1 MNKLENSWLAPFVFL
16 LPGTLRSE
24 TARKGIWEAVNFLGI
39 TFDLSHDKWVLLYK
53 LIENFN
59 TLSIEFQSQLV
70 SLVKTL
76 LGVRMKDAELIASII
91 KCRGAGITN
100 VAGRDPTIL
109 ILDQV
114 DRVPN
119 CTSGYCSKKDKSRTL
134 DLILVPRTLSTTHGT
149 GCLVSGT
156 RT

>member
-1 MNKLENSWLAPFVFL
+1 MNKLENSWLAPFGFL

-24 TARKGIWEAVNFLGI
+24 TAREGIWEAVKFLGVA
-39 TFDLSHDKWVLLYK
+39 FDLSHDKWVLLYK

-59 TLSIEFQSQLV
+59 TLSIEFQSQLM

-76 LGVRMKDAELIASII
+76 LGVRTKDAELIASIV

-100 VAGRDPTIL
+100 AAGRDPTIL

-114 DRVPN
+114 DGVPAVFPGIAQREIK
-119 CTSGYCSKKDKSRTL
+119 TGP
-134 DLILVPRTLSTTHGT
+134 LI
-149 GCLVSGT
+149 
-156 RT
+156 